1 MDGGAHLLPDGGGK
15 VGNIQLQ
22 RVQGGSQLGR
32 NACQGLKEALVEEES
47 SMELA
52 QALCLG
58 TEPKYQGV
66 VPSHPPG
73 PRSPPNTHQLLSLAG
88 AAAQRGLRDTQ
99 RVAEQH
105 QLLRVAQFVGST
117 L

>member
-1 MDGGAHLLPDGGGK
+1 MTPSSLLLLAPPDGAHLLPDGGGK

-22 RVQGGSQLGR
+22 RVQGGSQLRR

-58 TEPKYQGV
+58 TVEGLGGMQWDTPSFQEPKYHSV
-66 VPSHPPG
+66 VPSHSSG
-73 PRSPPNTHQLLSLAG
+73 PLLLQILTSC
-88 AAAQRGLRDTQ
+88 
-99 RVAEQH
+99 
-105 QLLRVAQFVGST
+105 
-117 L
+117 